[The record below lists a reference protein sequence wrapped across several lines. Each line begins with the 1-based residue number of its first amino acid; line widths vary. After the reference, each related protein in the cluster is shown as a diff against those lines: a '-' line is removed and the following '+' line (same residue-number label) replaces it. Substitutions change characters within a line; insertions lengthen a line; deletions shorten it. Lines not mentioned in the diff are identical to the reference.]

1 MNTLGQK
8 IYLVPDSGFQMFF
21 FPLAID
27 DDTAAESKLNNLANV
42 KNSSDADRIKH
53 EIYAI
58 IIRNQATV
66 AWGQQSKDSDIKSV
80 IKNYD
85 ERPWQS
91 CAMGHRFVRHRLG
104 TCDALGMRFLGVWI
118 AIETNLGEK
127 DRGWFYN
134 EIKAPDPKVF
144 TSKVLERTPYAA
156 SSVNSLKKED
166 VFALEYNGVKFTQ
179 PIQWKVPVAD
189 DIEVDL
195 IIDFGNS
202 RTCAMVLER
211 REERDAAMNGDK
223 FAELCRPLPL
233 RPSFFSDV
241 KDISVDDAIVSSRF
255 VLKTPEFRS
264 MDYDAGD
271 STSNPDSLV
280 SYAASYREEKSGF
293 WFMQKSETVLDH
305 VSVVIPHM
313 FSKLSPV
320 CLGDDMNDM
329 IRGTSF
335 AGIQFKERVRHGQN
349 MLQSSAK
356 RFFWD
361 DRPLDANEHGPWSM
375 MPNFGDKAY
384 GVGKGEVKPLSP
396 QEFEPIPLSGLF
408 LRFQPQSGQAW
419 ARGDAPILW
428 GKLPAADGRLR
439 SAPTTKPSRPLY
451 PRRNALTWS
460 ILSILETAQRH
471 INSANWVAGT
481 QAGRRRRIRTVVG
494 TYPSGWSR
502 SELQAYR
509 AKWQEALDIF
519 SLTHFAKGVP
529 SVGLEMDLD
538 ESVASQLPLLY
549 SCISNFA
556 NGNKGE
562 NWIQLNGV
570 ERPGKMPMVRVMNID
585 IGGGTTDVSVV
596 EYVDA
601 ERGINVDLSATV
613 RFRDSYSDAGDGLL
627 KMLIEDVLID
637 KLAGV
642 GSGRGATLALFRE
655 VFAGEQVEKPGYAGK
670 AITQHKEQE
679 LSSQRVSWLISV
691 LAPMAIKLLQ
701 CRAEGKPLLVSPKD
715 AGVQPTNWSDFQS
728 RFSVV
733 LGYDIQIQI
742 PAEQLDAL
750 AVKQFGLLI
759 ESLAKMVAAFDVH
772 MLFVCGKPSE
782 QPAIRQLVERLLP
795 LPLERIHFASG
806 FRSGQWYPFRRRS
819 KLDDVDAGSD
829 ANERIDDAKTV
840 TCVGAAL
847 ARAISARL
855 IPGWKLKISKQEGLL
870 NTWGEMISEP
880 RNRPRAFQT
889 SLVFR
894 NESELSDPV
903 ELSLEQ
909 NRWIGRKMFDFDD
922 QKPEPVYKLI
932 WKGEARD
939 RPDRVR
945 AVFQRIPSS
954 AESADALQLLKVT
967 DQDGKIDLG
976 DKVTLQLYPVSTAP
990 WLDSGKLFDK

>member
-1 MNTLGQK
+1 MYQLGQK
-8 IYLVPDSGFQMFF
+8 IFLVPDSGYQMFF
-21 FPLAID
+21 FPLAIEGD
-27 DDTAAESKLNNLANV
+27 DDSESTLKSMATG
-42 KNSSDADRIKH
+42 KADLH
-53 EIYAI
+53 AI
-58 IIRNQATV
+58 IMANQAKVGWAKNPKPTDIRDII
-66 AWGQQSKDSDIKSV
+66 QS
-80 IKNYD
+80 YD
-85 ERPWQS
+85 QS
-91 CAMGHRFVRHRLG
+91 GWKCCTQGHRFVRHRLG
-104 TCDALGMRFLGVWI
+104 PCDALGKRFLGIWM
-118 AIETNLGEK
+118 AIETNLGER
-127 DRGWFYN
+127 DRGWFYE
-134 EIKAPDPKVF
+134 EIKSADPKVF
-144 TSKVLERTPYAA
+144 TSDVLGRTPYAA
-156 SSVNSLKKED
+156 SSLHKLPANRED
-166 VFALEYNGVKFTQ
+166 SVAFEYNGTKFDQ

-211 REERDAAMNGDK
+211 RVERDAAMHGDK

-241 KDISVDDAIVSSRF
+241 KDVSVDDAIVSSRF
-255 VLKTPEFRS
+255 VLKTPEFRA

-271 STSNPDSLV
+271 ATTNPLSLV
-280 SYAASYREEKSGF
+280 SYAAHEREETSGF
-293 WFMQKSETVLDH
+293 LIWKKTQNVLDH
-305 VSVVIPHM
+305 VSVMIPHM
-313 FSKLSPV
+313 FAKLSPV
-320 CLGDDMNDM
+320 CLGDDMSDM
-329 IRGTSF
+329 VRGTSF
-335 AGIQFKERVRHGQN
+335 AGLQFKERIRHGQN
-349 MLQSSAK
+349 LQQSSAK

-375 MPNFGDKAY
+375 MPNYGDIAY
-384 GVGKGEVKPLSP
+384 GKGKNLSNATMP
-396 QEFEPIPLSGLF
+396 QLFEPIPLAGLF
-408 LRFQPQSGQAW
+408 LRFQPQSGQVW
-419 ARGDAPILW
+419 ARGDAPIIW

-494 TYPSGWSR
+494 TYPSGWSG

-529 SVGLEMDLD
+529 PVSLEMDLD

-549 SCISNFA
+549 SCITNFA

-601 ERGINVDLSATV
+601 ERGINVDLNATV

-627 KMLIEDVLID
+627 KMLIEEVLLD
-637 KLAGV
+637 KLSGTGAGR
-642 GSGRGATLALFRE
+642 SASIALFRE
-655 VFAGEQVEKPGYAGK
+655 VFAGEQVEKPGPGGK
-670 AITQHKEQE
+670 AVTQHKEQE
-679 LSSQRVSWLISV
+679 ISSQRVGWLISV
-691 LAPMAIKLLQ
+691 LSPMAIRLLQ
-701 CRAEGKPLLVSPKD
+701 CRAEGKPLKISPED
-715 AGVQPTNWSDFQS
+715 AGVQQANWNDFKQH
-728 RFSVV
+728 FGVT
-733 LGYDIQIQI
+733 LGYASQVQFEADV
-742 PAEQLDAL
+742 LDAL

-759 ESLAKMVAAFDVH
+759 ESLAKFVMAFDVH

-819 KLDDVDAGSD
+819 KLDDDAAGAD

-847 ARAISARL
+847 ARAIHARL
-855 IPGWKLKISKQEGLL
+855 IPGWKIKISKQEGLL

-880 RNRPRAFQT
+880 RNRPRSFQKT
-889 SLVFR
+889 MVFTGG
-894 NESELSDPV
+894 SDLSDPI
-903 ELSLEQ
+903 ELSLEH
-909 NRWIGRKMFDFDD
+909 NRWVGRKMFDFDD
-922 QKPEPVYKLI
+922 QRPEPVYKLI
-932 WKGEARD
+932 WKGDVRG
-939 RPDRVR
+939 RPDSVRV
-945 AVFQRIPSS
+945 VFKRIPSS
-954 AESADALQLLKVT
+954 AESADALEVVKVT
-967 DQDGKIDLG
+967 DQEGKTDLA

>member
-1 MNTLGQK
+1 MHKLGQK

-21 FPLAID
+21 FPLSIFGD
-27 DDTAAESKLNNLANV
+27 DDSDSTLKSMAIGKSSTDAERAKVELYGVIMENQGMVGWGRNAKPNDLR
-42 KNSSDADRIKH
+42 D
-53 EIYAI
+53 I
-58 IIRNQATV
+58 IQ
-66 AWGQQSKDSDIKSV
+66 
-80 IKNYD
+80 NYD
-85 ERPWQS
+85 KRTWES
-91 CAMGHRFVRHRLG
+91 CAKGHRFIRHRLG
-104 TCDALGMRFLGVWI
+104 PCDAMGMKFLGIWM

-134 EIKAPDPKVF
+134 EIKAPDPKF
-144 TSKVLERTPYAA
+144 YTPEMLGRTPYAA
-156 SSVNSLKKED
+156 SSVNSLKRED
-166 VFALEYNGVKFTQ
+166 SASLEYNGTKFDQ

-211 REERDAAMNGDK
+211 REERDAAMHGDK

-241 KDISVDDAIVSSRF
+241 KDVAVDDAIVSSRF

-264 MDYDAGD
+264 HDYDAGN
-271 STSNPDSLV
+271 SSSNPQSLV
-280 SYAASYREEKSGF
+280 SYTAHVREEKSGF
-293 WFMQKSETVLDH
+293 FWKKTETVLDH

-320 CLGDDMNDM
+320 CLGDDMSDM
-329 IRGTSF
+329 VSGTSF
-335 AGIQFKERVRHGQN
+335 AGTQFKQRIRHGQN
-349 MLQSSAK
+349 MQQSSAK

-375 MPNFGDKAY
+375 MPNYGDSAY
-384 GVGKGEVKPLSP
+384 GLGKNS
-396 QEFEPIPLSGLF
+396 QDFEPIALSGLF
-408 LRFQPQSGQAW
+408 LRFQPQSGQVW
-419 ARGDAPILW
+419 ARGDAPFLW
-428 GKLPAADGRLR
+428 GMLPAADGRLR
-439 SAPTTKPSRPLY
+439 SAPPTKPSRPVY

-529 SVGLEMDLD
+529 PVGLEMDLD

-601 ERGINVDLSATV
+601 EKGINVDLNATV

-627 KMLIEDVLID
+627 KMLIEEVLLD

-642 GSGRGATLALFRE
+642 GSGRAASIALFRE
-655 VFAGEQVEKPGYAGK
+655 VFAGEQVEKSGHGGK
-670 AITQHKEQE
+670 AVTQHKEQE
-679 LSSQRVSWLISV
+679 LSSQRVGWLISV
-691 LAPMAIKLLQ
+691 LTPMAIRLMQ
-701 CRAEGKPLLVSPKD
+701 CRSEGKTLQVSPKE
-715 AGVQPTNWSDFQS
+715 AEVPLVNWTDFQQ
-728 RFSVV
+728 RFGVTLAHDSP
-733 LGYDIQIQI
+733 IQL
-742 PAEQLDAL
+742 EYELLDDL

-759 ESLAKMVAAFDVH
+759 EGLAKLVTAFDVH

-819 KLDDVDAGSD
+819 KLDDAGSGAD
-829 ANERIDDAKTV
+829 ANERIGDAKTV

-855 IPGWKLKISKQEGLL
+855 IPGWKIKISKQEGLL

-880 RNRPRAFQT
+880 RNRPRAFQK
-889 SLVFR
+889 SVVFAACSDL
-894 NESELSDPV
+894 SEPV
-903 ELSLEQ
+903 DLSLEQ
-909 NRWIGRKMFDFDD
+909 NRWIGRKMFNFDD

-932 WKGEARD
+932 WKGDLRG
-939 RPDRVR
+939 RPDLIRVTFKR
-945 AVFQRIPSS
+945 LPST
-954 AESADALQLLKVT
+954 AESADALQLVQVT
-967 DQDGKIDLG
+967 DQEGSLDLS
-976 DKVTLQLYPVSTAP
+976 DKVILQLYPVSTTP